1 MKNKITLFC
10 MSLSNLNS
18 VNPLSDDI
26 NDYDNFEL
34 VELEETEGLNSP
46 GRHKIKENILPYEE
60 KKKTNYIKFILRL
73 FLHILIHISMLSILE
88 IYFFF
93 YYVAPKEEETFL
105 IQMETLISLHDLHE
119 NDVRSQPFYQL
130 FFEYYQGSYIDNW
143 YLQLEET
150 ANEIED
156 ENNKLNNKLHD
167 KAMTLFY
174 INVGLT
180 VTYYIL
186 FQYYYRKRHFIFK
199 VLIEHLML
207 VMCIGLYEFWFF
219 TNIIL
224 NYRFLEPEQLMYYL
238 FSCYWE
244 KVKNH
249 YPEMNTF
256 EKNITIECVE
266 P

>member
-1 MKNKITLFC
+1 

-18 VNPLSDDI
+18 VNPLSDDT

-119 NDVRSQPFYQL
+119 NDVRTQPFYQL

-150 ANEIED
+150 ANEIEN

-186 FQYYYRKRHFIFK
+186 FQYYYRKRHFIYK

-244 KVKNH
+244 KVKDH
-249 YPEMNTF
+249 YSEMNTF
-256 EKNITIECVE
+256 EKNITIECIE